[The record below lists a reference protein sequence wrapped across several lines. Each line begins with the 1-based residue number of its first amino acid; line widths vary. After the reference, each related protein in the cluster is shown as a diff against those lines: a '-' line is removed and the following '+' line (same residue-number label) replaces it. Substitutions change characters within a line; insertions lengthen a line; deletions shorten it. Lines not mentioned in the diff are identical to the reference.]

1 MHLARG
7 QKCKQTQSS
16 YGSRKYG
23 SRKHARYNIAIMV
36 VTKRCAWRECKND
49 TRYPHQQN
57 FIVLLVPH
65 DRPKDEENGQSHVKT
80 EAIILFAV
88 KTAMFAVYISLAA
101 MDQRNGFK
109 YNLLRSGITGDT
121 VFNELILDANRTIS

>member
-1 MHLARG
+1 MM
-7 QKCKQTQSS
+7 
-16 YGSRKYG
+16 
-23 SRKHARYNIAIMV
+23 I
-36 VTKRCAWRECKND
+36 
-49 TRYPHQQN
+49 QQN

-65 DRPKDEENGQSHVKT
+65 DRPKDEENGQSHVT

-101 MDQRNGFK
+101 MEQRNGFK
-109 YNLLRSGITGDT
+109 YNLLRSGITGDA